1 MSDTKHPLS
10 LLDAV
15 RSQLTIDSDSED
27 SQSTVVNI
35 THEDTRTDPTDTPLD
50 QSTST
55 NPSLVLIQS
64 PNDRE
69 PFPDFDGEL
78 AEVYKECDRE
88 YTEAIIAAVHAQ
100 IRKKEID
107 PLIIAPPGQPEGKRV
122 ALERIRDLLA
132 TPQMRKTTRKRF
144 VVLTNLIIRLD
155 HVLFRRSE
163 VFLGPRDTADA
174 AAIVKQMLPYL
185 QWADN
190 MLRELVVVADNVFG
204 IMGYLAEE
212 DCSVIHKYRHMSIVA
227 VAHLRKPRLLEQRLL
242 SLYLELYDEWI
253 HNRFLH
259 MSNRMIMREDQIE
272 PACLALTGHLH
283 EIWEILSRSVDNY
296 ATYRVRLADIRNEYI
311 VPIQEMVELP
321 NEPDVEDFVVEELP
335 PIELN

>member
-15 RSQLTIDSDSED
+15 RSQLTFDSDSED

-35 THEDTRTDPTDTPLD
+35 THEDTRTDPADTPLD

-69 PFPDFDGEL
+69 PFPDFDEEL
-78 AEVYKECDRE
+78 AEVYKERNRE
-88 YTEAIIAAVHAQ
+88 YTEAITAVVHAQ

-107 PLIIAPPGQPEGKRV
+107 PLIIAPPGQPEGKRI
-122 ALERIRDLLA
+122 ALERIKDLLA
-132 TPQMRKTTRKRF
+132 SPQMRKTTRKRF
-144 VVLTNLIIRLD
+144 VTLTNLVIRLD
-155 HVLFRRSE
+155 HVLFQRSE

-174 AAIVKQMLPYL
+174 AAVVKQMLPYL

-212 DCSVIHKYRHMSIVA
+212 DCSVIHKYRHMSIV
-227 VAHLRKPRLLEQRLL
+227 VA
-242 SLYLELYDEWI
+242 
-253 HNRFLH
+253 
-259 MSNRMIMREDQIE
+259 
-272 PACLALTGHLH
+272 A
-283 EIWEILSRSVDNY
+283 
-296 ATYRVRLADIRNEYI
+296 
-311 VPIQEMVELP
+311 
-321 NEPDVEDFVVEELP
+321 
-335 PIELN
+335 